1 MNLRLQSDE
10 VEIPHDAPFANDLLD
25 REDSIRSL
33 SRLMASLDGPGVV
46 AVDASW
52 GMGKTTF
59 LRMWAEHLQLEGVR
73 VAAFNAWRT
82 DFAREPFIALSSE
95 LADALAAMPEL
106 KGRAPLHRFKQA
118 ASGVAR
124 AAALPTARVA
134 LAAVPGVG
142 GQIAAELSPNPHSAY
157 RRESERYAETRRA
170 REEFR
175 ESLAAA
181 AAQVATA
188 TDGRPLV
195 VMIDELDR
203 CRPTY
208 AIELLELA
216 KHLFDVD
223 HVVFVLCLNRSQ
235 LAQSVRVIYGE
246 QFDASEYLGR
256 FFDIDY
262 RLSSPERERFIGA
275 TLGSLGIVENI
286 AAETRGWFGGSEPE
300 FPKELL
306 AQIFDRPQ
314 LSLRAIQQTV
324 QRLAVILASV
334 PEEGIYAETLI
345 VLLLLRTLDA
355 SLYRRLVSGEETDE
369 NAVAAFAGD
378 GREQP
383 QTKRARR
390 ARTVIEGVLCAAA
403 CLASADRRHR
413 PNPEKHP
420 LLSSYTKSLSDPSA
434 EAGRGSGS
442 LGASVVAFV
451 EERCEYS
458 ANSSGRG
465 RRQVIDHINFRESVR
480 QLELFP
486 QSLQNPRLS

>member
-1 MNLRLQSDE
+1 MNLRLQADE
-10 VEIPHDAPFANDLLD
+10 VEIPEEAPFANDLLD
-25 REDSIRSL
+25 REDSIQTL
-33 SRLMASLDGPGVV
+33 SRLLTSLDGPGVV

-59 LRMWAEHLQLEGVR
+59 LRMWAQHLRLEGVR

-95 LADALAAMPEL
+95 LADALAATPEL

-142 GQIAAELSPNPHSAY
+142 GQIAAELSPGPHSAY

-216 KHLFDVD
+216 KHLFDVE

-235 LAQSVRVIYGE
+235 LAESVRVTYGE
-246 QFDASEYLGR
+246 HFDASEYLGR

-262 RLSSPERERFIGA
+262 RLPSPDRERFIGVA
-275 TLGSLGIVENI
+275 LGSLGIVENI
-286 AAETRGWFGGSEPE
+286 AAEKRGWFGRSEQGFSQEVLP
-300 FPKELL
+300 
-306 AQIFDRPQ
+306 QIFDRPQ
-314 LSLRAIQQTV
+314 LSLREIQQTAK
-324 QRLAVILASV
+324 RLAVILASV
-334 PEEGIYAETLI
+334 PDEGIYAETLT

-355 SLYRRLVSGEETDE
+355 PLYRRLISGEETDE
-369 NAVAAFAGD
+369 KAVAAFTRG
-378 GREQP
+378 GREELQSK
-383 QTKRARR
+383 QGRR
-390 ARTVIEGVLCAAA
+390 ARTVIDGVLCAAA
-403 CLASADRRHR
+403 CLVSADRRHK
-413 PNPEKHP
+413 PDPAKHP
-420 LLSSYTKSLSDPSA
+420 LLSRYAESVSDRSA
-434 EAGRGSGS
+434 GAGRGSAS
-442 LGASVVAFV
+442 LEASVVAFV

-458 ANSSGRG
+458 ADCADRGRG
-465 RRQVIDHINFRESVR
+465 QVADHINFWQSVR

-486 QSLQNPRLS
+486 ESLQNPRLS